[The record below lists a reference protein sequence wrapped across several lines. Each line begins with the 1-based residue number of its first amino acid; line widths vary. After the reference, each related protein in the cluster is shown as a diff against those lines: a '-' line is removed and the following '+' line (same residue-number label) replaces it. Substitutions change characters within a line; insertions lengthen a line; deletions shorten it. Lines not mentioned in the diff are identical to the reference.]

1 MAHALNVVR
10 NRSAFLILREAF
22 YGATRFE
29 EFAERTGLS
38 EPVTAT
44 RLRELTDEGLLEREP
59 YQEPG
64 QRTRRAYRLT
74 EKGSDLLP
82 VLVALMQWG
91 DKWVLPGGA
100 RGWRSAMPAVGR
112 RWAPSCGVSTGTQWG
127 ATSWSSPGA
136 DRRSRSTDALHRD
149 DVGARDGLDERRGL
163 HPEHR
168 VRRSPPR
175 TTRRQ
180 SAAAT
185 RR

>member
-1 MAHALNVVR
+1 MSTIEMTGTLSPREGWTADRCPMAHALGVVR

-38 EPVTAT
+38 EPVTAA

-64 QRTRRAYRLT
+64 QRTRRLYRLT

-82 VLVALMQWG
+82 VFVALMQWG

-100 RGWRSAMPAVGR
+100 NVELRHTGCGSTVGAELRCEHGHAVG
-112 RWAPSCGVSTGTQWG
+112 G
-127 ATSWSSPGA
+127 
-136 DRRSRSTDALHRD
+136 DELEL
-149 DVGARDGLDERRGL
+149 ARKR
-163 HPEHR
+163 
-168 VRRSPPR
+168 
-175 TTRRQ
+175 
-180 SAAAT
+180 
-185 RR
+185 

>member
-1 MAHALNVVR
+1 MTDATIQMTGALEPREAWTADRCPMAHALDVVR
-10 NRSAFLILREAF
+10 TRSAFLVLREAF

-44 RLRELTDEGLLEREP
+44 KLRELTSEGLLEREP

-64 QRTRRAYRLT
+64 QRTRQLYRLT

-100 RGWRSAMPAVGR
+100 RVEIRHAGCGSAVGAELRCEHGHAVGR
-112 RWAPSCGVSTGTQWG
+112 DELELA
-127 ATSWSSPGA
+127 
-136 DRRSRSTDALHRD
+136 RR
-149 DVGARDGLDERRGL
+149 
-163 HPEHR
+163 
-168 VRRSPPR
+168 
-175 TTRRQ
+175 
-180 SAAAT
+180 
-185 RR
+185 